1 MNSGTR
7 MTKLAL
13 GVVIMFLAVGCKPT
27 PKPPV
32 AQPID
37 YAAELPPGQLALRKL
52 SPGEYPDFSQA
63 ILAFNVP
70 DLGKSI
76 DNSLTYLAAPSSRG
90 FFPYLD
96 IDHDRAVAS
105 LMALKD

>member
-70 DLGKSI
+70 GLGRSI
-76 DNSLTYLAAPSSRG
+76 DNSLTYLAAPTSRG
-90 FFPYLD
+90 FVAYLD
-96 IDHDRAVAS
+96 VDHDRAAATVVAVI
-105 LMALKD
+105 D